1 MKLECKINLTNYTEN
16 EKLNPAMLAQSF
28 GENPVELYHN
38 AILVHKE
45 CVRDMLNGGY
55 GSELVRY
62 DATKKTYRTRVYQW
76 TCNDGHVVR
85 ACAGKK
91 SEQRVRDWIAGHDK
105 LFDVLSDMGY
115 VVSESDFVELFNEQ
129 LEKIVKPDSGYTGY
143 FGVAFELTLKA
154 ILTPHSR
161 WKNRATPQGKIDIS
175 KRWTDDEKRVLLEYA
190 LID

>member
-28 GENPVELYHN
+28 GENPAELYQN

-62 DATKKTYRTRVYQW
+62 DATKKTYRTRVYRW
-76 TCNDGHVVR
+76 TCDDGRVVR
-85 ACAGKK
+85 ACAGAK
-91 SEQRVRDWIAGHDK
+91 SEKRVRDWIAEHDK

-161 WKNRATPQGKIDIS
+161 WRNRATPQGKIDIS
-175 KRWTDDEKRVLLEYA
+175 KRWTADEKRVLLEYA